1 MHPFVVSSNENVNW
15 PVKVVA
21 SDKNDRRASKRKR
34 DLTRPGLNRGQSDRL
49 GKMA

>member
-1 MHPFVVSSNENVNW
+1 MHPFFERKRRLAG
-15 PVKVVA
+15 VKVVA

-34 DLTRPGLNRGQSDRL
+34 DLTRPGLNRGQSGRL